1 MMPFKWLSD
10 NQTKENI
17 GQYHL
22 LVNNNDKIVINLG
35 QAETEN
41 SENEKLLRI
50 KVDVKLNFK
59 KHLNDIISKPIH
71 KVIALSRNVARMGL
85 SKKRILMNPFFN
97 LQLSY
102 CPFIWMFYSP
112 TKNNKIN
119 RLHERWMRLIYED
132 KT

>member
-50 KVDVKLNFK
+50 KVDVKLNFN

-112 TKNNKIN
+112 TKNNKIS